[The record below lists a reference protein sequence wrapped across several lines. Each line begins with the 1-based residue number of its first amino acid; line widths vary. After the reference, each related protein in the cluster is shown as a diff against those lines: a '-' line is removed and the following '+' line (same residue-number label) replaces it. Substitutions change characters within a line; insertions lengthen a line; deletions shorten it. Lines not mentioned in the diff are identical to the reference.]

1 MPESVG
7 GVPIHPLVVH
17 AVVVLSP
24 LTAFGVA
31 VLSVVPK
38 WRSRY
43 GALVA
48 ITGVIAAA
56 LAPIAK
62 LSGENLRETLG
73 ETALVA
79 RHADLGTNVLYGAVP
94 LAVMALLLWWL
105 GRRVEHGRPV
115 ARSLSVLVGVL
126 GVVIAVAATVQIILI
141 GHSGAEAVWG

>member
-17 AVVVLSP
+17 AVVVLIP

-38 WRSRY
+38 WRPRY

-48 ITGVIAAA
+48 IAGVISGA
-56 LAPIAK
+56 LAPVAK
-62 LSGENLRETLG
+62 LSGENLKATVG
-73 ETALVA
+73 ETDAVT
-79 RHADLGTNVLYGAVP
+79 RHADLGTTVLFGALP
-94 LAVMALLLWWL
+94 LAVIAVVLWWL
-105 GRRVEHGRPV
+105 GRRAEHGQP
-115 ARSLSVLVGVL
+115 APRSVSLLVGVMGL
-126 GVVIAVAATVQIILI
+126 VIAIAATVQIILI

>member
-17 AVVVLSP
+17 AVVVLIP

-38 WRSRY
+38 WRPRY
-43 GALVA
+43 GVLVA
-48 ITGVIAAA
+48 ITGVVAAA

-62 LSGENLRETLG
+62 LSGENLKDTLG
-73 ETALVA
+73 ESDLVN

-94 LAVMALLLWWL
+94 LAVMAVVLWWL
-105 GRRVEHGRPV
+105 GRRAEHGQPLPR
-115 ARSLSVLVGVL
+115 AISLLVGAI
-126 GVVIAVAATVQIILI
+126 GVIVAIAATVQIMLI
-141 GHSGAEAVWG
+141 GHTGAEAVWS

>member
-17 AVVVLSP
+17 AVVVLIP

-38 WRSRY
+38 WRPRY
-43 GALVA
+43 GVLVA
-48 ITGVIAAA
+48 ITGVVAAV

-62 LSGENLRETLG
+62 LSGENLKDTLG
-73 ETALVA
+73 ETDLVN

-94 LAVMALLLWWL
+94 LAVMAVVLWWL
-105 GRRVEHGRPV
+105 GRRAEHGQTGTTGGLA
-115 ARSLSVLVGVL
+115 ARWRN
-126 GVVIAVAATVQIILI
+126 
-141 GHSGAEAVWG
+141 WGDRRDRGDSADHAHWPHRC